1 MSVFL
6 CKFAD
11 AKKRKMKLKIT
22 SYILIITIFAVFSC
36 NSPSPKQPTIGNPDA
51 DTLLVDDDA
60 STSSSLVMDADE
72 ETVSTQSDEQQ
83 PTDAQPSEP
92 KQSKAAKAKTPST
105 STGGKETLYIS
116 TYGANGKV
124 WGHVTMNGNKGRG
137 TIHDDDENSY
147 SITVTRHGGEL
158 HGVDQNG
165 RGYVFR
171 M

>member
-1 MSVFL
+1 MYFFVNLRFETNENM
-6 CKFAD
+6 
-11 AKKRKMKLKIT
+11 KRLFIFY
-22 SYILIITIFAVFSC
+22 SLILSIFAFISC
-36 NSPSPKQPTIGNPDA
+36 NTPTPKQQSEDNDTSIMTTDEDDYLTSDPTPIA
-51 DTLLVDDDA
+51 
-60 STSSSLVMDADE
+60 E
-72 ETVSTQSDEQQ
+72 EENYQEPETATQE
-83 PTDAQPSEP
+83 
-92 KQSKAAKAKTPST
+92 PST
-105 STGGKETLYIS
+105 PTTTKKQTSAVPSSGKETLYIS

-124 WGHVTMNGNKGRG
+124 WGHVTMNGNKGHG